1 MKIKVGIFFGGKSEE
16 HDVSITSAKA
26 VVKNIDRSKFEFI
39 LFYIDKKGEISVLKE
54 NELFDN
60 KFDINEKIS
69 FLSWNNAYKIDNE
82 IDIYFPVL
90 HGPFGEDG
98 KIQALFEM
106 AGVPF
111 VGADSLSSAL
121 AMDKVISKILFQ
133 RNGLEVVDYLFF
145 NDNNFEHIKELVDKK
160 LRYPVFVKPCSL
172 GSSVGITKAHN
183 KEELRQ
189 SVDIAFRFDKK
200 IIIENAHKV
209 REIEVAVMG
218 NDDLIISKPGEVIP
232 FKEFYDYEDK
242 YELGKTK
249 FKIPVELG
257 EVKEKEIKNIVRK
270 GYRALGLRGFSR
282 VDLFI
287 DKESDKIYI
296 NEINTIPGFTEISMF
311 PKLMALEGY
320 DFKSLITKLIELGF
334 ESK

>member
-16 HDVSITSAKA
+16 HEVSITSAKA

-39 LFYIDKKGEISVLKE
+39 LFYIDKRGEISII
-54 NELFDN
+54 NESELLNN
-60 KFDINEKIS
+60 KFSKKERIS
-69 FLSWNNAYKIDNE
+69 FLSWKNIYKINTE

-98 KIQALFEM
+98 RIQALFEM

-133 RNGLEVVDYLFF
+133 KNGLDVVDYLFF
-145 NDNNFEHIKELVDKK
+145 NDNNFEHIKELVNKK
-160 LRYPVFVKPCSL
+160 LRYPIFVKPCSL

-183 KEELRQ
+183 KEELKGA
-189 SVDIAFRFDKK
+189 VDVAFNFDKK

-209 REIEVAVMG
+209 REIEVAVIG

-249 FKIPVELG
+249 FNIPVELG
-257 EVKEKEIKNIVRK
+257 QKKEKEIKNITRK

-334 ESK
+334 KAR

>member
-16 HDVSITSAKA
+16 HEVSITSTKA
-26 VVKNIDRSKFEFI
+26 IINNIDRRKFEFI
-39 LFYIDKKGEISVLKE
+39 LFYIDKQGKISILNE
-54 NELFDN
+54 EELFDN
-60 KFDINEKIS
+60 KFDKKEKIS
-69 FLSWNNAYKIDNE
+69 FLSWENIYKINTE

-121 AMDKVISKILFQ
+121 AMDKVLSKVLFQ
-133 RNGLEVVDYLFF
+133 KNGLDVVDYLYF
-145 NDNNFEHIKELVDKK
+145 NHNNFEHIEELVNKK
-160 LRYPVFVKPCSL
+160 LKFPLFVKPCSL
-172 GSSVGITKAHN
+172 GSSVGITKVHN
-183 KEELRQ
+183 RGELKNA
-189 SVDIAFRFDKK
+189 VDIAFNYDKK
-200 IIIENAHKV
+200 IIIENSHNI

-232 FKEFYDYEDK
+232 YKEFYDYEDK
-242 YELGKTK
+242 YKLGKTR
-249 FKIPVELG
+249 FKIPVELDKS
-257 EVKEKEIKNIVRK
+257 KEQEIKNIVRK
-270 GYRALGLRGFSR
+270 GYRALFLRGFSR

-287 DKESDKIYI
+287 DKENEKIYI

-311 PKLMALEGY
+311 PKLMGLEGY

-334 ESK
+334 EAK